1 MQGLGVSNVKQ
12 PSPSSTA
19 TGKSLRIRDLT
30 SRDVL
35 VLDYHYI
42 SIVLL
47 FSTCFSS
54 SSLPATVI
62 LPIIE
67 SFVPE
72 RNNISSFEIC
82 RVTVS
87 RSLLNEEFAL
97 LYDTEGSPKRDN
109 KSRMQGI
116 YKGECATRE
125 HSPPPSLGVIPL

>member
-1 MQGLGVSNVKQ
+1 MHGLGVSNVKQ
-12 PSPSSTA
+12 PSPSSKA
-19 TGKSLRIRDLT
+19 TGKSLRIGDLT

-35 VLDYHYI
+35 VLDYRYI

-54 SSLPATVI
+54 SSLPDTVI

-82 RVTVS
+82 RVAVS

-109 KSRMQGI
+109 KSRMQDI
-116 YKGECATRE
+116 YKGERATRE
-125 HSPPPSLGVIPL
+125 HSPPRALV